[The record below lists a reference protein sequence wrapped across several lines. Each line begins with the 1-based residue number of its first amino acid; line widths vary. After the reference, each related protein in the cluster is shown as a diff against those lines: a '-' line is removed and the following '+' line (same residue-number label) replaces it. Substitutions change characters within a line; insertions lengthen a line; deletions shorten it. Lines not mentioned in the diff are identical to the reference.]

1 MMTLFD
7 QPPYQSHS
15 ATSIEASDSMKGKTA
30 RIRDLVLASIRE
42 SDATDDELFGRFPGY
57 SPNTIRPRRVE
68 LLARGLVEPAGRRVT
83 SSGRSATVWQ
93 SKAAS

>member
-1 MMTLFD
+1 MMTLFE

-30 RIRDLVLASIRE
+30 RIRDLVLESLRE
-42 SDATDDELFGRFPGY
+42 SDATDDELFRRFADY

-68 LLARGLVEPAGRRVT
+68 LLARGLIEAAGRRVT

-93 SKAAS
+93 AKAAS